1 MKLPEELLQISF
13 ALGVVDQVDRH
24 LRGGEQKRFVGQLIV
39 SSLYINPGKGATIP
53 LFKDIDNAKVN
64 ET

>member
-24 LRGGEQKRFVGQLIV
+24 LHGGEQKRFVGQLLV
-39 SSLYINPGKGATIP
+39 SFYYIYPGKLTRTPEDP
-53 LFKDIDNAKVN
+53 LNKDKIMAR
-64 ET
+64 